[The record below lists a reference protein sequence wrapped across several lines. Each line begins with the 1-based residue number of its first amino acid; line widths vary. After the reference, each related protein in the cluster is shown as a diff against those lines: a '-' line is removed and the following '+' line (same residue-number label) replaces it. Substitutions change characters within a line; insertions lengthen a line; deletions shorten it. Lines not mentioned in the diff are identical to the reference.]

1 LSYSQLFAG
10 KTNEPS
16 ILLAE
21 NLKEMVPFDAG
32 RVFYGLSGSDA
43 NDTQMKLM
51 WYYHNAIGKP
61 EKKKIISRQRGYHG
75 VTIAS
80 GSLTGLPPFH
90 KEFDLPISG
99 VLHTESPHY
108 YSGAKDGET
117 EAAFLERILGELE
130 KLIDHEGPETI
141 AAFIAEP
148 ILGAG
153 GVIVPPQGYYEAVQD
168 ILDRHDILFIDDEV
182 ICGFGRTGN
191 PFGAET
197 MGIRPTTM
205 SVAKAVSSAYLP
217 LSAVLLPEFM
227 YEAFESQ
234 SDDLGNFGHGF
245 TYSGHP
251 VCAAVALR
259 NLEIMEETKLFE
271 HAKSVGQLLQEGL
284 SKFEDYPFVGE
295 VRGRGLIAGIEL
307 VKTQNPREPFKA
319 SFGIGAYCSAACQ
332 DVGLIVRNV
341 GDVIAFCPPLII
353 TESQIDELLSK
364 FEAGLKKTVEWA
376 HKEMERG

>member
-1 LSYSQLFAG
+1 
-10 KTNEPS
+10 
-16 ILLAE
+16 
-21 NLKEMVPFDAG
+21 
-32 RVFYGLSGSDA
+32 
-43 NDTQMKLM
+43 MKLM

-130 KLIDHEGPETI
+130 KLIDQEGPETI

-153 GVIVPPQGYYEAVQD
+153 GVIVPPEGYYEAVQD

-217 LSAVLLPEFM
+217 LSAVLLPGYVRGIRGRSE
-227 YEAFESQ
+227 E
-234 SDDLGNFGHGF
+234 LGVEQLPPFWA
-245 TYSGHP
+245 P
-251 VCAAVALR
+251 CCAAVLLR
-259 NLEIMEETKLFE
+259 TSIMEETKLFE
-271 HAKSVGQLLQEGL
+271 HAKSV
-284 SKFEDYPFVGE
+284 
-295 VRGRGLIAGIEL
+295 
-307 VKTQNPREPFKA
+307 A
-319 SFGIGAYCSAACQ
+319 SRRLENSRTIH
-332 DVGLIVRNV
+332 L
-341 GDVIAFCPPLII
+341 
-353 TESQIDELLSK
+353 
-364 FEAGLKKTVEWA
+364 
-376 HKEMERG
+376 